1 METRDEDRNGEGRED
16 YEAPQAEQLDSTE
29 GPAVTSA
36 GNTINGT

>member
-1 METRDEDRNGEGRED
+1 MATEEEDRDGVGRED

-36 GNTINGT
+36 GSTIT

>member
-1 METRDEDRNGEGRED
+1 METDDERRDGEGRED

-36 GNTINGT
+36 GGTVNGN